1 MQNETD
7 ERKSNSGKI
16 VFSCVIIAL
25 CAVMLWY
32 FNHSRNGSDKEE
44 YPELAFVDSI
54 DGDVDTLDNL
64 IVDPNYN
71 DRGDSKIRVSEREWQ
86 ALQQEVRK
94 LRRDV
99 DELKGEKAK
108 ASTTKK
114 SNTSA
119 AQQNASSQQKSSAL
133 FRGTSSKGADSL

>member
-16 VFSCVIIAL
+16 VFSCAIIAL

-32 FNHSRNGSDKEE
+32 FNHSRNGGDKEE
-44 YPELAFVDSI
+44 LPEMIFVDSI
-54 DGDVDTLDNL
+54 DGDVDTLDNM

-71 DRGDSKIRVSEREWQ
+71 NRGDSKIRVSEKEWQ

-119 AQQNASSQQKSSAL
+119 AQQNASSQPKSSAL
-133 FRGTSSKGADSL
+133 FRGTSAKGADSL